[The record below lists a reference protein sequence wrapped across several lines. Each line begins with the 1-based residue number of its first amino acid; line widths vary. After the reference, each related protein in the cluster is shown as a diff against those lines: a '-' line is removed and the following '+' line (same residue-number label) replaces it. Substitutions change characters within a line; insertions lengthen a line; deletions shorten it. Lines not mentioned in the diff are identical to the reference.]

1 MCIRKK
7 DNRREKRDEFR
18 TCFSSRIKNHPTYI
32 YEKRGDNYHF
42 IGITHSP
49 ITRNTRNIELEQNPN
64 PNDKSKAYIKP
75 TSEQAKTS
83 LFSKKKKEGWN
94 FNKADKKKVKQVIKN
109 SKKNK
114 SRAANK
120 SATRQ

>member
-1 MCIRKK
+1 MCKRK
-7 DNRREKRDEFR
+7 KRDEFR

-32 YEKRGDNYHF
+32 YEKQGDKYNF

-64 PNDKSKAYIKP
+64 PEDMRKAYIKP
-75 TSEQAKTS
+75 TAEQAKTS
-83 LFSKKKKEGWN
+83 LFSKKKKNGWK
-94 FNKADKKKVKQVIKN
+94 FNKADKKKVKRVIKD
-109 SKKNK
+109 SKKK